1 MQSNMV
7 SNIDPGTKRLEAEFE
22 EVGTVELEDGGN
34 REDYQKRAHKIEA
47 RAKEGGEG
55 HIEEQY

>member
-7 SNIDPGTKRLEAEFE
+7 SDIDPSTKRLEAEFE

-34 REDYQKRAHKIEA
+34 CEDYMKRARKIKA
-47 RAKEGGEG
+47 
-55 HIEEQY
+55 